1 MRNDESR
8 RGVRTCVDAAFAPQ
22 GAPLRH
28 VTAGGHRLEFQLIA
42 APSSAAPTIVFL
54 HEGLGSISL
63 WKDFPRRLAAACGC
77 GALVYSRYG
86 NGASAALGEPRPVE
100 YMHREGLDVLPEL
113 LERLSIATPIL
124 FGHSDGASIA
134 IIYAAFQP
142 RAPRAMILCA
152 PHVFVEDVTIHGIR
166 AAKVAYETTSF
177 RTRLARHH
185 ADVDGTFRGWNDIWL
200 DPAFRAWNIESCL
213 PKIICPILAVQGY
226 DDEYGTMEQIDRIA
240 EQTSD
245 VSLLKLHECAHSP
258 HRDQPEAV
266 IQATMRFLD
275 RMTT

>member
-8 RGVRTCVDAAFAPQ
+8 RGVRTCVDGAVAPQ

-28 VTAGGHRLEFQLIA
+28 VAAGGHRLEFQLIA
-42 APSSAAPTIVFL
+42 APSTAASTIVFL

-86 NGASAALGEPRPVE
+86 YGASEPLGEPRSVE
-100 YMHREGLDVLPEL
+100 YMHREGLDTLPEL
-113 LERLSIATPIL
+113 LERLSIANPIL

-134 IIYAAFQP
+134 LIYAASQL
-142 RAPRAMILCA
+142 RAPRAMVLCA
-152 PHVFVEDVTIHGIR
+152 PHVFVEDVTIHAIR
-166 AAKVAYETTSF
+166 AAKIAYETTGF

-185 ADVDGTFRGWNDIWL
+185 ADVERTFRGWNDIWL
-200 DPAFRAWNIESCL
+200 DPAFRAWNIEDCL
-213 PKIICPILAVQGY
+213 AKVACPILAVQGY
-226 DDEYGTMEQIDRIA
+226 DDECGTMAQVDRIVA
-240 EQTSD
+240 QSKEIT
-245 VSLLKLHECAHSP
+245 LLKLHACAHSP

-266 IQATMRFLD
+266 IQATQRFLA
-275 RMTT
+275 RVTA